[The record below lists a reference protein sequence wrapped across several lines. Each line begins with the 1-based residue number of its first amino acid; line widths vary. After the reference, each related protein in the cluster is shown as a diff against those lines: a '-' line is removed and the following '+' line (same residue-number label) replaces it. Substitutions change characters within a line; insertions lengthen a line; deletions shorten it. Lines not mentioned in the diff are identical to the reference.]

1 MRVLLVD
8 DDPSVRQTLTGIL
21 QAMPDVAIL
30 GEASDGRFAIALTR
44 AMRPDIVIMDLDMP
58 VMNGLDATR
67 TIHADCPNVRVI
79 GLAMEQPA
87 QRVQAMLDAGAIA
100 CVGSSE
106 ALDTLLRALVR
117 HSAHPGAADAHDPD
131 RR

>member
-8 DDPSVRQTLTGIL
+8 DNPDVRQALTAAL
-21 QAMPDVAIL
+21 QAIPGVVLL
-30 GEASDGRFAIALTR
+30 GEAADGVFAVPLAHS
-44 AMRPDIVIMDLDMP
+44 MRPDVIIMDLDMP
-58 VMNGLDATR
+58 IMDGIEATR
-67 TIHADCPNVRVI
+67 MICADCPSVRVI
-79 GLAMEQPA
+79 GLALEQPA
-87 QRVQAMLDAGAIA
+87 QRVQAMLDAGASI

-106 ALDTLLRALVR
+106 ALSTLVRALAR